1 MKYSTQKISLLLLV
15 FIGIIFIPIGQSL
28 ATNMNLTDSE
38 STHCYGCEDSIE
50 LVRDHYEFKDCVQ
63 DSCIVSCFVTLYFG
77 QPVLVYSVL
86 RAKTQLFSNSPQ
98 FRSQFTTPLYRPP
111 IA

>member
-1 MKYSTQKISLLLLV
+1 MKYSAQKISLLLIV
-15 FIGIIFIPIGQSL
+15 FSGIIFIPIGQSL
-28 ATNMNLTDSE
+28 ATNVDFTDSE

-50 LVRDHYEFKDCVQ
+50 QVRDHCDIKDCVQ
-63 DSCIVSCFVTLYFG
+63 DSCIGSCSITLYFSA
-77 QPVLVYSVL
+77 PVLAYSLV
-86 RAKTQLFSNSPQ
+86 RAKTLVHWNSPQ